1 VCKCEAFLKLQKWNV
16 VPVGAWFFDL
26 LENVGIVSMLA
37 VYPSQ
42 SALLASL
49 TMIFGSL
56 KWRFAFTSIALVLVG
71 LVKAAMNG
79 FRMQV

>member
-1 VCKCEAFLKLQKWNV
+1 

-37 VYPSQ
+37 GYPSKPTFM
-42 SALLASL
+42 AWL

-56 KWRFAFTSIALVLVG
+56 KWGFFIVTVVLVLVG
-71 LVKAAMNG
+71 LIRAARNG
-79 FRMQV
+79 FRKQE